1 MMKKLII
8 VALFAIN
15 LFANSSVFQ
24 SILGNVSINDT
35 NNAINSAKALQ
46 KDISKENFKKF
57 LKDWKSVET
66 LYLAGELDYDYI
78 DTPRFIDVF
87 NNLKEDLNSQMQRV
101 IDSSKNVQT
110 SLYKNSFK
118 TINALEYVIS
128 KKELNSRDKK
138 IIKVILD
145 SIISHLED
153 IKEVYEAYLSNP
165 TKDEKEEIAIL
176 VNSLVA
182 SSYRLKE
189 WRIGNPAGLSTK
201 YKNDQKNNRAEYF
214 LSQNSFEAIIS
225 ILETQLKVVD
235 KQEYKNLYSF
245 SYEKSAKEEID
256 KVSNTIKQTL
266 EEINKLNKDDFSN
279 ASRIFELASYIHDLY
294 YITIIEKLALKP
306 EILDADG
313 D

>member
-1 MMKKLII
+1 MKKLII
-8 VALFAIN
+8 VVIFAIN

-24 SILGNVSINDT
+24 NVLENVSIKDT
-35 NNAINSAKALQ
+35 NSAINSAKALQ
-46 KDISKENFKKF
+46 KDISRENFKKF

-78 DTPRFIDVF
+78 DTPRYIDIF

-101 IDSSKNVQT
+101 IESSKSVQT

-128 KKELNSRDKK
+128 KNELNSRDKE
-138 IIKVILD
+138 IISAILN

-153 IKEVYEAYLSNP
+153 IKELYVNYSANP

-189 WRIGNPAGLSTK
+189 WRIGNPAGLSAK

-235 KQEYKNLYSF
+235 KQDYKNLYSF
-245 SYEKSAKEEID
+245 SYEKGAKDEIE

-279 ASRIFELASYIHDLY
+279 ASKLFDLASYIHDLY

>member
-1 MMKKLII
+1 MKKLII

>member
-46 KDISKENFKKF
+46 KGISKENFKKF

-128 KKELNSRDKK
+128 KKELNSRDKE

-153 IKEVYEAYLSNP
+153 IKEVYEAYLTNP

>member
-1 MMKKLII
+1 MKKLII
-8 VALFAIN
+8 VAAFAIN

-24 SILGNVSINDT
+24 NVLENVSIKDT
-35 NNAINSAKALQ
+35 NSAINSAKALQ

-78 DTPRFIDVF
+78 DTPRYIDVF

-101 IDSSKNVQT
+101 IESSKSVQT

-128 KKELNSRDKK
+128 KDELNSRDKE
-138 IIKVILD
+138 IIGVILN
-145 SIISHLED
+145 SIISHLEY
-153 IKEVYEAYLSNP
+153 IKELYVNYSTNP

-189 WRIGNPAGLSTK
+189 WRIGNPAGLSAK

-235 KQEYKNLYSF
+235 KQDYKNLYSF
-245 SYEKSAKEEID
+245 SYEKGAKDEIE

-279 ASRIFELASYIHDLY
+279 ASKLFDLASYIHDLY

>member
-1 MMKKLII
+1 MKKLII

-46 KDISKENFKKF
+46 KGISKENFKKF

-128 KKELNSRDKK
+128 KKELNSRDKE

-153 IKEVYEAYLSNP
+153 IKEVYEAYLTNP

>member
-1 MMKKLII
+1 MKKLII
-8 VALFAIN
+8 VAAFAIN

-24 SILGNVSINDT
+24 NVLENVSIKDT
-35 NNAINSAKALQ
+35 NSAINSAKALQ

-78 DTPRFIDVF
+78 DTPRYIDVF

-101 IDSSKNVQT
+101 IESSKSVQT

-128 KKELNSRDKK
+128 KDELNSRDKE
-138 IIKVILD
+138 IIGVILS
-145 SIISHLED
+145 SIISHLEY
-153 IKEVYEAYLSNP
+153 IKELYVNYSTNP

-189 WRIGNPAGLSTK
+189 WRIGNPAGLSAK

-235 KQEYKNLYSF
+235 KQDYKNLYSF
-245 SYEKSAKEEID
+245 SYEKGAKDEIE

-279 ASRIFELASYIHDLY
+279 ASKLFDLASYIHDLY

>member
-1 MMKKLII
+1 MKKLII
-8 VALFAIN
+8 VVIFAIN

-24 SILGNVSINDT
+24 NVLENVSIKDT
-35 NNAINSAKALQ
+35 NSAINSAKALQ
-46 KDISKENFKKF
+46 KDISRENFKKF

-78 DTPRFIDVF
+78 DTPRYIDIF

-101 IDSSKNVQT
+101 IESSKSVQT

-128 KKELNSRDKK
+128 KNELNSRDKE
-138 IIKVILD
+138 IIRAILN

-153 IKEVYEAYLSNP
+153 IKELYVNYSANP

-235 KQEYKNLYSF
+235 KQDYKNLYSF
-245 SYEKSAKEEID
+245 SYEKGAKDEIE

-279 ASRIFELASYIHDLY
+279 ASKLFDLASYIHDLY